1 MQTVALSTTRDMPSD
16 LSTSVPPS
24 DLDADCVRLAYAHLP
39 SIAISAMV
47 SSVVLAWIGH
57 AEVSTPRILIW
68 LGAVWVNSAIRLGLY
83 QRFNRQR
90 PRNDELRGWR
100 HTLFAIMGVSGAVY
114 GSVIL
119 LPAHE
124 PSMLLFAVA
133 GLAVAGHIAGGTQSI
148 VAIPPVMAI
157 SAVTL
162 MLPLIW
168 VSVHSSSEQTRALS
182 IMLAAYLGSVAA
194 LSKQNYRALRDSFRL
209 RYENLDL
216 AKSLAQRN
224 VTEAQAREAAE
235 AAGRD
240 KTRFLAAASHD
251 LRQPLHAMTMFVSAL
266 KAEALPARSAHLV
279 SRIDATVDALQQQLD
294 SLLDISR
301 LDAGVITAQPRPFPV
316 ASLMR
321 QVEAVFG
328 DLAQQKGLRL
338 RVLPSQRWILADP
351 DMVAQMLRNLV
362 ANAIRYTNSGTVL
375 VAFRPR
381 GANLRVQ
388 VWDTGIGIPHNQ
400 QKEIFREFHQLGNP
414 ERDRTKGVGLGL
426 AIVERL
432 ARLLET
438 RVEVRSRE
446 HRGSVFWF
454 DVPVTTPALDRNGAP
469 IERAVT
475 EPPAPTRPSSP
486 AMTALTI
493 LVVEDDALIR
503 ESLGLLLQSWGH
515 HVVQADDTASS
526 LAVVRQQRAIDAIVT
541 DFRLPHEQT
550 ALDVLAAIK
559 TELGT
564 LPPVLIITGETAP
577 AQLRLLQ
584 SAGHQVLHKPVAT
597 HVLRKAIAKLKPD
610 RE

>member
-1 MQTVALSTTRDMPSD
+1 MPAD
-16 LSTSVPPS
+16 LSPSVPAA

-57 AEVSTPRILIW
+57 AEVSTLRIIAW
-68 LGAVWVNSAIRLGLY
+68 LGAVWLNAAIRLGLY

-90 PRNDELRGWR
+90 PRNDELLAWR
-100 HTLFAIMGVSGAVY
+100 RTLFAIMGISGAVY

-124 PSMLLFAVA
+124 PSMLLFAIT
-133 GLAVAGHIAGGTQSI
+133 GLAAAGHIAGGTQSI

-162 MLPLIW
+162 MAPLIW
-168 VSVHSSSEQTRALS
+168 VSVHSSSEEVRALS
-182 IMLAAYLGSVAA
+182 IMLAAYLITVAA

-224 VTEAQAREAAE
+224 AAEAQAREAAE
-235 AAGRD
+235 AAGLD

-301 LDAGVITAQPRPFPV
+301 LDAGVITAQPRSFPV
-316 ASLMR
+316 ASLVR

-338 RVLPSQRWILADP
+338 RVRPSQLWIHADP

-362 ANAIRYTNSGTVL
+362 ANAIRYTSSGTVL
-375 VAFRPR
+375 VAFRQR
-381 GANLRVQ
+381 GSNVRLQ
-388 VWDTGIGIPHNQ
+388 VWDTGIGIPVDQ

-438 RVEVRSRE
+438 RVEVRSRVQ
-446 HRGSVFWF
+446 RGSVFWF
-454 DVPVTTPALDRNGAP
+454 DVPGTAPALDSNGAP
-469 IERAVT
+469 IGRAVT
-475 EPPAPTRPSSP
+475 EPPTRPSSP
-486 AMTALTI
+486 SMTALNI
-493 LVVEDDALIR
+493 LVVEDDALVR

-515 HVVQADDTASS
+515 HVVQADDTESS

-550 ALDVLAAIK
+550 ALDVLAAIRS
-559 TELGT
+559 ELGT

-597 HVLRKAIAKLKPD
+597 HVLRKAIAKFKPD